1 MSDKEKEKITCQDC
15 NADFEIEYDSE
26 EYSIYFCPMC
36 GSELFLEDFEEEDEE
51 DKYVEWIDPDNDE
64 YE

>member
-1 MSDKEKEKITCQDC
+1 MSDKEKITCQDC
-15 NADFEIEYDSE
+15 NAEFEIKYNSE

-36 GSELFLEDFEEEDEE
+36 ASELFLEEDEEDEE
-51 DKYVEWIDPDNDE
+51 DKHEEWIDPDNDE